1 MTDDGLEK
9 AECST
14 TAQDDLTSG
23 IFLSQP
29 CAVLS
34 KFASARARVYTV
46 RAFILAAGIR
56 ALILVSA
63 ALIEQVTS
71 DSVDGIIVGT
81 DAMCIHMPALG
92 HSR

>member
-1 MTDDGLEK
+1 MTYNGLEK

-14 TAQDDLTSG
+14 TAQDDLMSG

-29 CAVLS
+29 SAVLG
-34 KFASARARVYTV
+34 KFATALARVYTV
-46 RAFILAAGIR
+46 HAAILVACIM

-71 DSVDGIIVGT
+71 DPADGIIVGT